1 MKKYSVYFI
10 WCLVLSLPFL
20 TILTYRTGISKRT
33 SADVVLSFARSLKA
47 IETSRKKNTS
57 GRIGRYFQKNDFP
70 YLIKGEGYQFSG
82 NLTDTNKNILLKC
95 IKSIEKKD
103 GELIYEKGR
112 ARCMEISRIS
122 IAWIEKGKSGF
133 SISSIFLFL
142 ISLIPALFLAWF
154 SYQDKSKSKY
164 LKLLAHKARQ
174 MARGTLPRL
183 EKYDGISPELVEITD
198 AFAVMTASL
207 YEAQQML
214 EEKVKEV
221 ESQKLKL
228 ELHQNQIIAREKL
241 VSIGEMAAGVAHE
254 IGNPVAALMGMRDL
268 LEDENCDAEKNYTLS
283 LMKEELERI
292 HGLIQRM
299 MDVLS
304 PAGQETSESYLKD
317 IINNATEITSHHK
330 ALREVEF
337 KLENIPGDVLVNQLI
352 LQVFLNLFINS
363 GNAMNGK
370 GQIKVSFD
378 KTLEM
383 GIVSVTDT
391 GPGVK
396 EEELQ
401 RIFEPFYTGKLTAD
415 SHGLGLSTSL
425 MIMTKTGGSIRCVKS
440 DSGARFIIEFPLKST
455 SGEN

>member
-1 MKKYSVYFI
+1 MKKYMTYII
-10 WCLVLSLPFL
+10 WVFVLTLPIL
-20 TILTYRTGISKRT
+20 TILTHRAGMSKRT
-33 SADVVLSFARSLKA
+33 SEDVVLSFARSLKV
-47 IETSRKKNTS
+47 IETARKKITAD
-57 GRIGRYFQKNDFP
+57 RIGRYFQKNDFP
-70 YLIKGEGYQFSG
+70 YLIKGDGYQFSG
-82 NLTDTNKNILLKC
+82 NLTDSYKKILFKC

-103 GELIYEKGR
+103 GELIYKNGR
-112 ARCMEISRIS
+112 ARCFEISRIS
-122 IAWIEKGKSGF
+122 IAWIERGKTGL
-133 SISSIFLFL
+133 SISSILLFL
-142 ISLIPALFLAWF
+142 ISLIPALILGWF
-154 SYQDKSKSKY
+154 FYQERSKSKY
-164 LKLLAHKARQ
+164 LKILAHKARQ

-183 EKYDGISPELVEITD
+183 DRYTGVSQELVEITD

-214 EEKVKEV
+214 EEKVEEV
-221 ESQKLKL
+221 ENQKLKL

-268 LEDENCDAEKNYTLS
+268 LEDENCDEEKKYTLS

-292 HGLIQRM
+292 HSLIQRM

-304 PAGQETSESYLKD
+304 PAGQDTSESYLKD
-317 IINNATEITSHHK
+317 ILNNATEISSHHK

-337 KLENIPGDVLVNQLI
+337 KLEKIPEDILVNQLV

-370 GQIKVSFD
+370 GQITVSFD
-378 KTLEM
+378 KTTDTAL
-383 GIVSVTDT
+383 VTVKDT

-396 EEELQ
+396 EEDMQ

-425 MIMTKTGGSIRCVKS
+425 MIMSKAGGAIRCVKS
-440 DSGARFIIEFPLKST
+440 DAGAKFILEFPLKSRPLPA
-455 SGEN
+455 